1 MKLAM
6 KRILLAGLALLVVG
20 ALIALAA
27 LFSMKF
33 DFHRLNTRQNVTKT
47 YTPEGDFDD
56 ILISTESSDVTFLP
70 AEDGKLKIVCVEE
83 KSSEHIVSTL
93 SGKLTIQEVDTRD
106 WYENIGVNF
115 DETSVTV
122 YLPKKAYG
130 SLNLGAGTGDVEIPA
145 DFSFTEVLMSASTG
159 DISLRAD
166 VGGSVSIQTST
177 GEIILKD
184 LRAASLDL
192 TADTGEVLVS
202 GCTAEGSVKVQTS
215 TGDVSLSSLRCA
227 EAQVRTTTG
236 DVRFADVL
244 VSGSLH
250 AETDTGDVRFDRSD
264 APEIRVE
271 TDTGDVTGT
280 LLTPKTFDYHT
291 GTGSVDLPRSE
302 SGGVCELESHTGD
315 FKLGIAG

>member
-33 DFHRLNTRQNVTKT
+33 DFHRLNTRKNVTKT

-56 ILISTESSDVTFLP
+56 ILISTDTSDVIFLP
-70 AEDGKLKIVCVEE
+70 SEDGKLKVVCVEE
-83 KSSEHIVSTL
+83 KGSEHIVSTR
-93 SGKLTIQEVDTRD
+93 SGKLSIQEVDTRD
-106 WYENIGVNF
+106 WYEHIGF
-115 DETSVTV
+115 DLDETSVTV

-130 SLNLGAGTGDVEIPA
+130 TLSMRTDTGDVDIPA
-145 DFSFTEVLMSASTG
+145 DFSFAQVLMSASTG

-166 VGGSVSIQTST
+166 VSGTVSIQTST
-177 GEIILKD
+177 GDITLSGLGADSLD
-184 LRAASLDL
+184 LRAS
-192 TADTGEVLVS
+192 TGHIRVDGAEVEGGVKAETTTGRVS
-202 GCTAEGSVKVQTS
+202 FDGLSCAEARMKTD
-215 TGDVSLSSLRCA
+215 TGDVSLAHVLILGSLRI
-227 EAQVRTTTG
+227 
-236 DVRFADVL
+236 
-244 VSGSLH
+244 
-250 AETDTGDVRFDRSD
+250 ETDTGDVRFDRSD
-264 APEIRVE
+264 ASEIRVV

-280 LLTPKTFDYHT
+280 LLTPKLFDFHT

-315 FKLGIAG
+315 FRLEIAG